1 MSLHSSL
8 TILIPSAISFVITV
22 IAIRFLMGYMGSAGV
37 TATDYNK
44 KNRPVLPSSMGLAVA
59 FGFGIGMLTY
69 IFGSSFGFYVPVAS
83 LEYLF
88 ATVLGVLLVSLVGF
102 LDDINVKGK
111 PTKTTGMVD
120 TRVGLKQWQKPL
132 LTLMGAI
139 PLMAINAGV
148 SVVNMP
154 FIGAVSFG
162 VFYPLIIIPLAI
174 IFAANAFNLLG
185 GFNGISTGA
194 GLIAVLGMLIYSL
207 LYGTYTGLL
216 ISSILFAVFLAIFVF
231 DFYPSRILPGD
242 SFTYFA
248 GTAIVVNM
256 IIGNMESFGIIIF
269 IPWIIEFFLHL
280 RKKFDVTDLGIR
292 QSDGTFRSPYGRRIY
307 SWTHVAMNAIRK
319 PKEWEVS
326 LFMFGIEA
334 LFVALGIGLR
344 AASLL

>member
-1 MSLHSSL
+1 MPMHTYL
-8 TILIPSAISFVITV
+8 TIIVPSIIAFVITIV
-22 IAIRFLMGYMGSAGV
+22 ATLFMMRYMYESGV

-44 KNRPVLPSSMGLAVA
+44 KNRPTLPSSMGLAVA

-69 IFGSSFGFYVPVAS
+69 IFGSSFNFYVPVAS

-88 ATVLGVLLVSLVGF
+88 ATILAVLLVSLVGF
-102 LDDINVKGK
+102 IDDINVKTK
-111 PTKTTGMVD
+111 LTKTTGMMD

-148 SVVNMP
+148 SIVTIP
-154 FIGAVSFG
+154 FIGAVPFG
-162 VFYPLIIIPLAI
+162 IFYPLIIVPLAI

-185 GFNGISTGA
+185 GFNGISTGT
-194 GLIAVLGMLIYSL
+194 GLIAALGMVAYSIL
-207 LYGTYTGLL
+207 FGTYTGLL
-216 ISSILFAVFLAIFVF
+216 ISSILVAVFLAIFIF

-248 GTAIVVNM
+248 GTALVATM

-269 IPWIIEFFLHL
+269 MPWIIEFFLHL
-280 RKKFDVTDLGIR
+280 RKKFDVTDLGKR
-292 QSDGTFRSPYGRRIY
+292 QNDGTFKSPYGRQIY
-307 SWTHVAMNAIRK
+307 SWTHIAMNVIKK

-326 LFMFGIEA
+326 VFMFGVEA
-334 LFVALGIGLR
+334 LFVFLALGLKLVH
-344 AASLL
+344 LL